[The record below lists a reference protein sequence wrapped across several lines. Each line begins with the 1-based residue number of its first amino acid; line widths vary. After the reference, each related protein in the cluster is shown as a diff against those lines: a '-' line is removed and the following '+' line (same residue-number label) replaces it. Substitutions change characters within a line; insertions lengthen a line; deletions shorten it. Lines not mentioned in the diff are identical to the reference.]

1 MTQKP
6 IENLLIESSLEA
18 GRCQRNWDVT
28 IDIPKIHLDTLVDVA
43 MNMPTKQN
51 VLAYELIVLTKRKD
65 IEQLFSLAI
74 ATKRDNP
81 TGHEFTGSDMFR
93 NNQINASLLFIWI
106 RTNRMEQNEN
116 YYYNEKIDSND
127 YKDLSNTMAD
137 VQVNAI
143 GISSGATALAANMLG
158 YKTGFNNCFL
168 KEETNK
174 WISDNITDTN
184 KTLVNSLGI
193 GKPLENY
200 KRNQVVID
208 DEIKFISDI
217 KEPFKERHVH
227 II

>member
-1 MTQKP
+1 MTRRP
-6 IENLLIESSLEA
+6 IESLLIESSIEA
-18 GRCQRNWDVT
+18 GRCQRNWDLT
-28 IDIPKIHLDTLVDVA
+28 IDIPESHLNTLVDVA

-65 IEQLFSLAI
+65 IEHLYSLAV

-81 TGHEFTGSDMFR
+81 TGSEFKDSDLFR
-93 NNQINASLLFIWI
+93 NNQVNASLLFIWI
-106 RTNRMEQNEN
+106 RSNRIQENKN
-116 YYYNEKIDSND
+116 YYYKEKIDSAD
-127 YKDLSNTMAD
+127 YKDLSNTMTD
-137 VQVNAI
+137 IQVNAI

-184 KTLVNSLGI
+184 FTLVNSLGI
-193 GKPLENY
+193 GKPLKAY
-200 KRNQVVID
+200 KRNQVIID
-208 DEIKFISDI
+208 DKIKFTAQL
-217 KEPFKERHVH
+217 KEPFKEKYVH